1 MFVYTDKSDLLQ
13 CPKTPPERADLAGLF
28 PPSLLGV
35 EAKPKR
41 ELMAPSSFSEVS
53 AFSQVEVLRRLLS
66 TSVDSQRY
74 SI

>member
-13 CPKTPPERADLAGLF
+13 CPKTPPERAVLAGLF
-28 PPSLLGV
+28 LPSLLGV

-53 AFSQVEVLRRLLS
+53 ALVR
-66 TSVDSQRY
+66 
-74 SI
+74 